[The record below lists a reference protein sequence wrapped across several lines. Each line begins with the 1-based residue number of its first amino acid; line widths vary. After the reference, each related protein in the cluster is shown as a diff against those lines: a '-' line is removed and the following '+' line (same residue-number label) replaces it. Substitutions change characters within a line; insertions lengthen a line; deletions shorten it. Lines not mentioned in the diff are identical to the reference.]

1 MRRLATRWLLC
12 SASLGGRI
20 KTPTGVKWRLKQL
33 NQTLLMMFVCFWCIL
48 KVCRCRV
55 EPSRAPPFS
64 LSLPPSRAWLLQ
76 LAPLCIGSCQTARA
90 GHKRDPAVVL
100 RHTYTKWAWLPLTC
114 NMGHTRTHTYTHTD
128 SCQLEPLKINMKTTM
143 TSYYVSWGE

>member
-20 KTPTGVKWRLKQL
+20 KNTYESEVTVKIAQSNTFNDVRVFLMHVKGVSLSCGAV
-33 NQTLLMMFVCFWCIL
+33 T
-48 KVCRCRV
+48 
-55 EPSRAPPFS
+55 RAS

>member
-33 NQTLLMMFVCFWCIL
+33 NQTLLMMFVCFWCML

-55 EPSRAPPFS
+55 EPSRAPLS
-64 LSLPPSRAWLLQ
+64 LSRPHVPGCCSWRRSVLARVRPHVPGTSETRRWCYVIPIQSERGCRWRAIWVTH
-76 LAPLCIGSCQTARA
+76 A
-90 GHKRDPAVVL
+90 H
-100 RHTYTKWAWLPLTC
+100 
-114 NMGHTRTHTYTHTD
+114 THTHWLMSAGASKNKHENNHD
-128 SCQLEPLKINMKTTM
+128 LILCQLRRVTE
-143 TSYYVSWGE
+143 